1 MKSNKARIVIVD
13 DDPKIVYAIKM
24 ILENEKYE
32 IFSCSNGKQCLDL
45 LTDTDSFDTIF
56 LDIAMPEISGLQ
68 VLEEM
73 KNRGINIPV
82 IVITGFGTV
91 DTAIKAIQLGAFEY
105 ITKPLDMQ
113 KIIVLTQRA
122 IEVSHM
128 KEQIAS
134 LQLALMDQTEPEV
147 KLLGSSFIM
156 QEIFKKIGTITI
168 TPNTTPVLIEGES
181 GTGKELVAK
190 AIHKNSSG
198 KDQPFIVINCTTLQE
213 NLLESE
219 LFGYE
224 KGAFTGAY
232 ERKLGKMELAKEGTL
247 FFDEIGDLSQNLQRK
262 LLRVLQER
270 EFERIGS
277 NKLQK
282 IESRFVF
289 ATNKNLEKEVAE
301 GIFREDLWFRI
312 NILPIKLPPLRDR
325 KDDIPIFVKH
335 FVDLFNHRLNKTIT
349 VVPEEV
355 MELLLKYNYPGN
367 VRELSNIIEHGLIL
381 SKDHIFNKESLR
393 NVILQERDS
402 SEIDFKI
409 TNFNLKEAKRDLLN
423 SFEKKFLVEL
433 LKTHY
438 GNVVLAAE
446 NAGIERQSLYRLLKK
461 YSINPKIY
469 KPYLSHIM

>member
-1 MKSNKARIVIVD
+1 MKSYRARIAIVD

-32 IFSCSNGKQCLDL
+32 IFSCSSGKQCLDL
-45 LTDTDSFDTIF
+45 LTETDSFDAIF

-82 IVITGFGTV
+82 IVITGFGTA

-113 KIIVLTQRA
+113 KIKVLAQRA
-122 IEVSHM
+122 IEVNRM
-128 KEQIAS
+128 KEKIAD
-134 LQLALMDQTEPEV
+134 LQHALRDQTETEAR
-147 KLLGSSFIM
+147 LLGNSSIM
-156 QEIFKKIGTITI
+156 QEVFKKIGATTT
-168 TPNTTPVLIEGES
+168 TPNITPVLIEGES

-190 AIHKNSSG
+190 AIHKNSSV
-198 KDQPFIVINCTTLQE
+198 KNQPFIVINCTTLPE

-219 LFGYE
+219 LYGYE
-224 KGAFTGAY
+224 KGAFTDAH
-232 ERKLGKMELAKEGTL
+232 ERKLGKMELAKEGIL
-247 FFDEIGDLSQNLQRK
+247 FFDEIGDLSQNLQQK

-270 EFERIGS
+270 EFERLGS

-289 ATNKNLEKEVAE
+289 ATNRNLEKEVSK
-301 GIFREDLWFRI
+301 GLFREDLWYRI
-312 NILPIKLPPLRDR
+312 NVFPIRLPPLRDR
-325 KDDIPIFVKH
+325 RDDIPLFVEH
-335 FVDLFNHRLNKTIT
+335 FMALFSNRLNKMVT

-367 VRELSNIIEHGLIL
+367 VRELKNIIEHGIIL
-381 SKDHIFNKESLR
+381 SKSHIFDKESLQS
-393 NVILQERDS
+393 VILQERDL
-402 SEIDFKI
+402 SEIDFNI
-409 TNFNLKEAKRDLLN
+409 NNFNLKEAKRDILN
-423 SFEKKFLVEL
+423 SFEKKFLIEL
-433 LKTHY
+433 LKTHH
-438 GNVVLAAE
+438 GNVILAAK

-461 YSINPKIY
+461 HCINPKIY
-469 KPYLSHIM
+469 KSK